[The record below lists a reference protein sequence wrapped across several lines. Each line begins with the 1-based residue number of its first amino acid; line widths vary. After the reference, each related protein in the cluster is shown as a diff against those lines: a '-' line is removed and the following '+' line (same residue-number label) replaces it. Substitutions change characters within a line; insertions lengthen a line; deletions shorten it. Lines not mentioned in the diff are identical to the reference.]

1 MSQED
6 SQQEPTM
13 EEILASIRRIISED
27 EEEQDGSLDEA
38 VVNREGFD
46 TDEAGEAEAAGEDD
60 FESMA
65 ADDLGDMGD
74 VVDEDMSAVSDDI
87 DDIDDMGDLGDIDD
101 LGDMEDVSLGSLE
114 DDDLDSAI
122 QDDDVLELTDR
133 VEEPVEDEFAV
144 EDVEP
149 EPEPV
154 AAVEDDIE
162 FVEDSLGAEEED
174 SLLSTEAAG
183 AAAASFGALA
193 QNIAVSRGQGR
204 TLEELVQQM
213 LQPMLKDWLD
223 NNLPPMVE
231 DLVREEIER
240 IAKRSS
246 RR

>member
-46 TDEAGEAEAAGEDD
+46 ADEAAEAAGEDD
-60 FESMA
+60 DFESMA
-65 ADDLGDMGD
+65 GDDMGD
-74 VVDEDMSAVSDDI
+74 VIDDEMSAVADDMDDI
-87 DDIDDMGDLGDIDD
+87 GDLGDIDD
-101 LGDMEDVSLGSLE
+101 LGDMDDVSLGSLDD
-114 DDDLDSAI
+114 DDDLSSGV

-133 VEEPVEDEFAV
+133 VEEPVEDDFAV
-144 EDVEP
+144 E

-154 AAVEDDIE
+154 AAAEDDVE
-162 FVEDSLGAEEED
+162 FVDDSLGADEEE

-223 NNLPPMVE
+223 TNLPPMVE

-240 IAKRSS
+240 IAKRSN